1 MLPPAF
7 RHLSFGLR
15 DALEIALV
23 AYMMYRVLLLIH
35 GTRAVQMLTGIVV
48 LVVLYGVAWV
58 TQLTMITYLLG
69 LLFTYGAFAG
79 VVIFQPEL
87 RQALAHLGQSR
98 VTRLLRRMGESEV
111 AEEIA
116 SALERLSQSGIG
128 AIIAVEREMALGEYV
143 ASGSALQA
151 KVSTDLLTTIFT
163 PYSPLHDGAVIVRGD
178 MVIGAGCI
186 LPLSQAQINDRTLGT
201 RHRAALGLAEETDA
215 IVLVV
220 SEETAIISAAVDGRL
235 TRSVTV
241 AQIRDLLA
249 VRTMR
254 ESRDVALPGLGVN
267 R

>member
-1 MLPPAF
+1 MIAGMS
-7 RHLSFGLR
+7 HLSFGIR
-15 DALEIALV
+15 DVLEISLV
-23 AYMMYRVLLLIH
+23 AYMLYRVLLLIH

-48 LVVLYGVAWV
+48 LVVLYGLAWV

-111 AEEIA
+111 AEEVVA
-116 SALERLSQSGIG
+116 ALERLSQSGIG
-128 AIIAVEREMALGEYV
+128 AIIAIEREMALGEYV

-151 KVSTDLLTTIFT
+151 KVSADLLTTIFT
-163 PYSPLHDGAVIVRGD
+163 PYSPLHDGAVIIRGD

-186 LPLSQAQINDRTLGT
+186 LPLSQAQIADRTLGT
-201 RHRAALGLAEETDA
+201 RHRAALGLAEESDA

-220 SEETAIISAAVDGRL
+220 SEETATISAAVNGRL
-235 TRSVTV
+235 ARSVTPG
-241 AQIRDLLA
+241 QIRDLMA
-249 VRTMR
+249 GRQPRHSGEFEMQ
-254 ESRDVALPGLGVN
+254 ESRG
-267 R
+267 